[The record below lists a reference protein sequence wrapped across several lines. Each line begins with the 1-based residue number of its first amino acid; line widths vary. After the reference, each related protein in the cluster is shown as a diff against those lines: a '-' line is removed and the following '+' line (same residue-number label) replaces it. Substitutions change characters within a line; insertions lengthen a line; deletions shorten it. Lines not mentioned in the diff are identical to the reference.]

1 MIYFLLIPI
10 AGALFAGVLL
20 WRAAAFV
27 PPQREKTPPEE
38 IPVDRDRAVEHLRQM
53 IRCKTVSALEGHD
66 EEEFRKFRNLLPEF
80 YPGLFAA
87 SQVERVDTTGV
98 LIRWKGR
105 EEGEPAVL
113 LGHYDVVPADEAAW
127 EKPPFEAVLE
137 DGILWGRG
145 TLDMKNQLCCMLEA
159 AETLAEQGFAPLHDV
174 YFALSGEEEIM
185 GPTDVSIRD
194 LFRERGITPAFVLDE
209 GGDIMDGFFPGAE
222 VPCAMVGVGE
232 KGAAN
237 LYFRAKSP
245 GGHSS
250 VPAKNNPLPR
260 LCRAMV
266 RVEKHPFPMKPGRAL
281 DSMVDTMG
289 RYCKFSTRVLLAN
302 RRVLRPLY
310 YRWLRQQG
318 GMIEA
323 GARTTFAL
331 TRASGSEAGN
341 VIPSEAMM
349 FANLRLMW
357 GDTVEGVIR
366 RLNGIIDDDQVVIEP
381 FACTESKPDSLMTGG
396 FDKLKSAIE
405 ATWPQ
410 AVVSPYLMVACTDS
424 RHWRDICDNVYR
436 FSAKE
441 VTGAEKATVHGNNE
455 RIRIE
460 NTGHAVQFFIRLL
473 KQC

>member
-1 MIYFLLIPI
+1 M
-10 AGALFAGVLL
+10 
-20 WRAAAFV
+20 
-27 PPQREKTPPEE
+27 
-38 IPVDRDRAVEHLRQM
+38 
-53 IRCKTVSALEGHD
+53 
-66 EEEFRKFRNLLPEF
+66 
-80 YPGLFAA
+80 
-87 SQVERVDTTGV
+87 
-98 LIRWKGR
+98 
-105 EEGEPAVL
+105 
-113 LGHYDVVPADEAAW
+113 
-127 EKPPFEAVLE
+127 
-137 DGILWGRG
+137 
-145 TLDMKNQLCCMLEA
+145 
-159 AETLAEQGFAPLHDV
+159 
-174 YFALSGEEEIM
+174 
-185 GPTDVSIRD
+185 
-194 LFRERGITPAFVLDE
+194 
-209 GGDIMDGFFPGAE
+209 
-222 VPCAMVGVGE
+222 
-232 KGAAN
+232 
-237 LYFRAKSP
+237 
-245 GGHSS
+245 
-250 VPAKNNPLPR
+250 PAKNNPLPR

-310 YRWLRQQG
+310 YRWLQKQG

-357 GDTVEGVIR
+357 GDSVDGVIR
-366 RLNGIIDDDQVVIEP
+366 RLNKIIDDDQVVIEP
-381 FACTESKPDSLMTGG
+381 SICTEPKPDSLMTAG

-405 ATWPQ
+405 ATWPK

-455 RIRIE
+455 RIRVE
-460 NTGHAVQFFIRLL
+460 NTEHAVQFFIRLL